1 MDLLGR
7 DERKAQRQIKAHLP
21 AENRAR
27 ARAGAIG
34 LAGAR
39 GAHIAQELK
48 VRSHYAVAVVLPEG
62 TRR

>member
-7 DERKAQRQIKAHLP
+7 DERKAARQVKAHLP
-21 AENRAR
+21 AEDRKR
-27 ARAGAIG
+27 TRAGAIA

-39 GAHIAQELK
+39 GAHLAQELQ
-48 VRSHYAVAVVLPEG
+48 VRSHYAVRVLPEG